1 MTIDSAA
8 SLDEAGVALAAALT
22 TGASA
27 DEQRALRWLQVHSS
41 SYWKNIYD
49 GRRIEINRLS
59 PGIFDRY
66 SGRLQD
72 ERLIAVVARELN
84 AERTWSASQLNDY
97 GVCGFRFFAKR
108 LLMLEELQEPD
119 EGMDVLQRGTL
130 FHAIL
135 EHTYRA
141 LSQSKIVIEPDNLDL
156 ALSIAREIT
165 DAVFAEAPEQI
176 GFRVD
181 ALWQQEQATI
191 WRRIEQLIKADFATG
206 NDSPLNKKFGEG
218 RLPIVLEAGFGGDG
232 DVTLDLD
239 DGVGAI
245 KVRGYIDRIDQWG
258 ERAII
263 VDYKSGSTRIP
274 ITEMEEGRNFQM
286 MTYLEGANSILR
298 QTADGGA
305 PLEIAGGAFWHITN
319 RSLSGEVRMDRDD
332 HQQAIEN
339 ARQRLGNNI
348 ALGRRGDFAVHAT
361 KMDNNRC
368 IRYCEY
374 HQLCRISLT
383 NRRKR

>member
-1 MTIDSAA
+1 
-8 SLDEAGVALAAALT
+8 LVAT
-22 TGASA
+22 
-27 DEQRALRWLQVHSS
+27 
-41 SYWKNIYD
+41 
-49 GRRIEINRLS
+49 
-59 PGIFDRY
+59 
-66 SGRLQD
+66 
-72 ERLIAVVARELN
+72 VARELN
-84 AERTWSASQLNDY
+84 ADRTWSASQLNDY

-135 EHTYRA
+135 EHTYRT
-141 LSQSKIVIEPDNLDL
+141 LSQRKIVIEPDNLDL
-156 ALSIAREIT
+156 ALAIAREIA
-165 DAVFAEAPEQI
+165 DAVFSEAPEQI

-181 ALWQQEQATI
+181 ALWEQEQATI
-191 WRRIEQLIKADFATG
+191 WRRIEQLIKADFAAG

-218 RLPIVLEAGFGGDG
+218 RLPIVLEAEFGGDG
-232 DVTLDLD
+232 DVTLDLG
-239 DGVGAI
+239 DGVSAI

-258 ERAII
+258 ARAII

-286 MTYLEGANSILR
+286 MTYLEGAKSILR
-298 QTADGGA
+298 RTADGGA

-319 RSLSGEVRMDRDD
+319 RSLSGDVQMDRDD
-332 HQQAIEN
+332 HLQALEI

-374 HQLCRISLT
+374 HQLCRVSLT
-383 NRRKR
+383 NHRKR